1 MPGVKVVLPGADWKA
16 GLQAYADLL
25 RRRREDMLRLTQVE
39 IAAHLG
45 LNQST
50 ISRIE
55 SGARPRD
62 KATTLAIAE
71 VYRLSPAETRAWLE
85 LLFGVP
91 ATPIGDGTPWGD
103 SFERVYGL
111 LERAGDKIAPSYLHN
126 YFEPL
131 PSAAP
136 GQLGPA
142 FEAEL
147 TAAIDWT
154 LADKHPRPR
163 AHLLVELAATFI
175 HYLNERGHYRRRLA
189 LALAAA
195 DAAQALER
203 RSIEGWLRSDAIPW
217 TLLTQR
223 HNPVEAGRQ
232 LKRGLAL
239 AEELGN
245 PDMQGVGL
253 AFLAWALAGQ
263 WNMPAAEEAIAR
275 ALDIACA
282 PAARLRVLWVAGD
295 LAAAEEGIERAIGY
309 YRLAEETDLAA
320 AHGHHTTVTA
330 TLRLSAAYARRREL
344 GAAQETLAALLAD
357 RQAPL
362 SNPRLAQIYFDL
374 AQLSRMEGDYATARA
389 YAQQAAVALQQ
400 ADENLRFGQR
410 IRAFLAELPRS

>member
-1 MPGVKVVLPGADWKA
+1 MPNGRADLARTAWSA
-16 GLQAYADLL
+16 TLQEFADLL
-25 RRRREDMLRLTQVE
+25 RHRRENRLCLAQSE
-39 IAAHLG
+39 LAACLG

-62 KATTLAIAE
+62 KAAALAIAE
-71 VYRLSPAETRAWLE
+71 AYRLSPAETRAWLE
-85 LLFGVP
+85 LLFGAPTVP
-91 ATPIGDGTPWGD
+91 IADGAPWGD
-103 SFERVYGL
+103 SLERVYEL
-111 LERAGDKIAPSYLHN
+111 LERARAKIPPYLHN
-126 YFEPL
+126 YFEPIL
-131 PSAAP
+131 PATL
-136 GQLGPA
+136 GQLGPTYD
-142 FEAEL
+142 AEL

-154 LADKHPRPR
+154 LADRHPLPR

-175 HYLNERGHYRRRLA
+175 HYLNEHGHYRRRLA

-203 RSIEGWLRSDAIPW
+203 RTVEGWLRSDAIPW

-223 HNPVEAGRQ
+223 HNPAEASRQ
-232 LKRGLAL
+232 LQRGLAL

-245 PDMQGVGL
+245 ADMQAIGL
-253 AFLAWALAGQ
+253 AFLAWASARQ
-263 WNMPAAEEAIAR
+263 WNMPAAEGAIAR
-275 ALDIACA
+275 ALDITCA
-282 PAARLRVLWVAGD
+282 PVARLRVLWVAGD
-295 LAAAEEGIERAIGY
+295 LAVTKGEVETAIAH
-309 YRLAEETDLAA
+309 YRLAEETDLSA

-330 TLRLSAAYARRREL
+330 ALRLSAAYARRREL
-344 GAAQETLAALLAD
+344 DAARETLAALLAD

-389 YAQQAAVALQQ
+389 YAQQAIVALQQ